1 MDLTTGSVEHS
12 NIRTADRK
20 TITIWLNNTGDE
32 YTLIFYCDKLH
43 CCHNIAIM
51 IKESITSMLA
61 YYRRIDIT
69 ELILQN

>member
-1 MDLTTGSVEHS
+1 MAISKISKKSYDFHS
-12 NIRTADRK
+12 IYHHNKRK
-20 TITIWLNNTGDE
+20 
-32 YTLIFYCDKLH
+32 LIFYCDKLH